1 MSHVRNFLLV
11 LMTVMGFGPQAWA
24 QQAPGTQGVLNAVA
38 YREVPGELGLE
49 VTLYDNSDL
58 DLRVRE
64 RMELALRA
72 AGYTV
77 AEGAPFELLLETASR
92 LGEIEDWAPSL
103 GELSTKG
110 GGVALQFNIW
120 SNTQDSV
127 IGGRQERPSTVGQLR
142 LEMRAVLRER
152 ESGTVVWEGRAVSQS
167 TGSDSERLA
176 TGMVGPLA
184 ESLGQTVRQQ
194 VFPIP

>member
-1 MSHVRNFLLV
+1 MNQVRNFLLV
-11 LMTVMGFGPQAWA
+11 LMTVTGFGPQAWA
-24 QQAPGTQGVLNAVA
+24 QLAPDAQGVLNAVA

-58 DLRVRE
+58 DLQVRE

-77 AEGAPFELLLETASR
+77 AEGAPFELSLETASR

-127 IGGRQERPSTVGQLR
+127 IGGRQARPSTVAQLR
-142 LEMRAVLRER
+142 LEVRAVLRER
-152 ESGTVVWEGRAVSQS
+152 ESGTVLWEGRAASRS

-184 ESLGQTVRQQ
+184 ESLGQTVGQQ
-194 VFPIP
+194 IFPIP